1 MGKSKLLDFST
12 MPTIT
17 ESHAYIYPILLYQAQ
32 KSIPCLGN
40 KYYNKAIDN
49 RNLEV
54 ANMSGCLR
62 LRNI

>member
-1 MGKSKLLDFST
+1 

-49 RNLEV
+49 RN
-54 ANMSGCLR
+54 
-62 LRNI
+62 

>member
-1 MGKSKLLDFST
+1 MSEKDFST
-12 MPTIT
+12 MLTIT
-17 ESHAYIYPILLYQAQ
+17 ESHAYIYPILLYQSQ
-32 KSIPCLGN
+32 KKSIPCLRN
-40 KYYNKAIDN
+40 KCYNKAIDN